1 MTHTRHFLISLLFV
15 LPALAASAQLAPFNT
30 EHTLLV
36 EELTHSFAY
45 QQEAREADDLIDNTD
60 DTWLK
65 WNTVSNYNFGKN
77 RGDMTMIADLN
88 ALHPYFR
95 DQIITL
101 IKTCKS
107 KGITLVV
114 VESFRTSSKQNEYK
128 SMGEKYTR
136 SKGGRSK
143 HQYGLAIDVVPIVD
157 SAAQWHNKALWKRI
171 GVVGE
176 QLGLRWGGR
185 WRHLYDPGHFEWTGG
200 LSMAQL
206 ASGELPPFPNEK
218 KYPCLKDD
226 LSQLKKYWTAWENEQ
241 AAISREEAIT
251 ATQLQ

>member
-1 MTHTRHFLISLLFV
+1 MTHVRHFLISLL
-15 LPALAASAQLAPFNT
+15 LMLSALATHGQLAPYNQ
-30 EHTLLV
+30 EHTWLM
-36 EELTHSFAY
+36 EELTHSFTY
-45 QQEAREADDLIDNTD
+45 QAAPLAPNDFVDNTD

-65 WNTVSNYNFGKN
+65 WTTVSNYHFGKD
-77 RGDMTMIADLN
+77 RGDLTMIADLS

-95 DQIITL
+95 DQIIQL
-101 IKTCKS
+101 IKTCKA
-107 KGITLVV
+107 KGITLAV

-143 HQYGLAIDVVPIVD
+143 HQYGLAIDLVPIVD
-157 SAAQWHNKALWKRI
+157 SVAQWHNKALWKRVGI
-171 GVVGE
+171 VGE

-200 LSMAQL
+200 LSMTQL
-206 ASGELPPFPNEK
+206 ANGEQPSFPNAN
-218 KYPCLKDD
+218 KYPCLEED
-226 LSQLKKYWTAWENEQ
+226 LNLLKKYWNAWENEQ
-241 AAISREEAIT
+241 ATISRKEATT